1 MEADKEA
8 QMQGLLN
15 RQQRMFNWEDKM
27 KKQEMQF
34 MDQFEQQKNALKAK
48 KLADQQKELLKDMN
62 QKDVDVMLARHK
74 KELEAIET
82 ALAAEQKRQMDQMKE
97 QMKSRNAKLAGEKAL
112 RQIKLAEIQKLKDEK
127 VTKQEAYFAEYM
139 RLEEVI
145 ETVES
150 IRNAQA
156 AAR

>member
-97 QMKSRNAKLAGEKAL
+97 QKIGRAH
-112 RQIKLAEIQKLKDEK
+112 
-127 VTKQEAYFAEYM
+127 V
-139 RLEEVI
+139 
-145 ETVES
+145 
-150 IRNAQA
+150 
-156 AAR
+156 